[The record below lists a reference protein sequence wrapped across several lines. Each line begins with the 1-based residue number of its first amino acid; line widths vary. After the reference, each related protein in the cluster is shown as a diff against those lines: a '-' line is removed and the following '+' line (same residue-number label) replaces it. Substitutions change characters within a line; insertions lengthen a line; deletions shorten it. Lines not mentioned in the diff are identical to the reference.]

1 MVFKE
6 VDMLEQKIISV
17 EELSKYG
24 PVTGLNEQAI
34 TLVKQQ
40 KETWELARKN
50 YAALSGVQTKKI
62 DFGHFNIVAQHN
74 PERIR
79 SSAAKT
85 DADSIAARP
94 CFLCLENLPSEQ
106 KMIIFQGKYLILTN
120 PFPIFPLHL
129 TLSNLE
135 HTPQRIQD
143 FFTDMLELSR
153 ELTGFTLFY
162 NGPECG
168 ASAPD
173 HFHFQAGNRGLL
185 PIENELKTLEN
196 LYAKVL
202 VQNQKV
208 KVFAVENYLRQFV
221 AIVTSDKVAA
231 AEMFRQIFLFLAGEN
246 PKEPLLNIL
255 CYYENGAW
263 KIILFPR
270 AKQRPSH
277 FYRND
282 ETQVVVGP
290 AAVELG
296 GVLVLPRKDD
306 FVKITKKIIAE
317 IYGEVTIAEN
327 DFNLMLEII

>member
-1 MVFKE
+1 
-6 VDMLEQKIISV
+6 MLEQKIISV

-24 PVTGLNEQAI
+24 PVISLNEKAVA
-34 TLVKQQ
+34 LVKQQ
-40 KETWELARKN
+40 QKTWEPARKN
-50 YAALSGVQTKKI
+50 YGALSEVQTKNF
-62 DFGHFNIVAQHN
+62 DFGHFTIIAQHN
-74 PERIR
+74 PVRIR

-106 KMIIFQGKYLILTN
+106 KAIVFQNKYLILTN

-129 TLSNLE
+129 TLSSLE
-135 HTPQRIQD
+135 HTPQRILD
-143 FFTDMLELSR
+143 FFPDMLELGR

-185 PIENELKTLEN
+185 PVENELKTLEN
-196 LYAKVL
+196 QYAKVL

-208 KVFAVENYLRQFV
+208 KVFAVENYLRRFV
-221 AIVTSDKVAA
+221 AIVTSDKDAA
-231 AEMFRQIFLFLAGEN
+231 AEMFRQIYLFLAGEN
-246 PKEPLLNIL
+246 PKEPMLNIL

-282 ETQVVVGP
+282 ETQLVVGP

-296 GVLVLPRKDD
+296 GVLVLPRSGD
-306 FVKITKKIIAE
+306 FVKITNKIIAE
-317 IYGEVTIAEN
+317 IYSEVTISEN
-327 DFNLMLEII
+327 DFNLMVEIF